1 MITVIFFND
10 SAVKGNDM
18 LIFSGK
24 LTKEM
29 IQDESFQEKLNIFA
43 QRTGINV
50 IPHITSSDG
59 EFSLMKSE
67 SLDADIRLI
76 SSAYNYDYLPS
87 EEDMASLLYPLFLC
101 RWHTTST
108 HYTKRCGWNS
118 YQLIYT
124 HSGSGILNRNNRIY
138 YLRPDTLCLLD
149 CRPYHYYFAADDGG
163 WEYSFIHFD
172 GPSAKYLY
180 NRIAEK
186 GVVFPN
192 LKHSKIK
199 QQYDALVE
207 LSEKNLSDF
216 ELQFHLHLTALLIEL
231 ASFNPATPKL
241 TIPSWLTRIQAY
253 IIENYNQEWSV
264 RDLAELSCLSE
275 SRFAHAFKETL
286 GISPIEY
293 RDYLRIEHAKRIFKK
308 HLLFCGTNYGNNG
321 IWHDSRILFRIQ
333 PPYRNNTG
341 QIPKAASDRFQT
353 CII

>member
-1 MITVIFFND
+1 
-10 SAVKGNDM
+10 M

-87 EEDMASLLYPLFLC
+87 EEDMASLLYPAVPLPMAHHL
-101 RWHTTST
+101 
-108 HYTKRCGWNS
+108 YPL
-118 YQLIYT
+118 YQALWLEQLQLTQT
-124 HSGSGILNRNNRIY
+124 HSGSGTSIGSNR
-138 YLRPDTLCLLD
+138 LLSAAGYPMPFRLQAISLLF
-149 CRPYHYYFAADDGG
+149 CRRRRG

-293 RDYLRIEHAKRIFKK
+293 RDYF
-308 HLLFCGTNYGNNG
+308 G
-321 IWHDSRILFRIQ
+321 
-333 PPYRNNTG
+333 
-341 QIPKAASDRFQT
+341 
-353 CII
+353 